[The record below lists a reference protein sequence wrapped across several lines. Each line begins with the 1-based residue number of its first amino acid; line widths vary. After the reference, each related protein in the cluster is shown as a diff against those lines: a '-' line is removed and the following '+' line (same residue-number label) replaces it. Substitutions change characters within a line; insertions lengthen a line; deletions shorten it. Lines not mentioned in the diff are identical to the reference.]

1 MIRILDIKPAKIL
14 NNVNLF
20 AALWLILSVIAAVK
34 QYSTDR
40 FNNYKIFQ
48 YVYHHTVDKVSLY
61 AEYPQSYFDHN
72 HYGPLFSVIIMPFA
86 LLPDVMG
93 MSLWNLANAGFL
105 IFAVYKLPLTNFQKS
120 LILLISAHEFLT
132 TSLSFQFNPSIS
144 AIVILSYVF
153 IDKKQDFW
161 AAMLIILGTFIK
173 LYGIVGLAFFFFSKD
188 KIKFIL
194 SLLFWTL
201 IFFALPM
208 LISSPDF
215 IIQSYYDWYERLLVK
230 NKENIHLSDM
240 QDISL
245 MGMIRKLSG
254 NPNLPNFPF
263 ILGAMFLMGLGYLRI
278 SMYKVEKFRLLLLS
292 SVLIFTVIFST
303 GSESPTYIIAFMGF
317 ALWFVLI
324 KKINYFHVFLL
335 ILTLAVSSFSPSDL
349 FPAYLREHFVKPYA
363 LKALPLVIIWLLI
376 IYELLIMKADEIGE
390 VDIHLKAKST

>member
-1 MIRILDIKPAKIL
+1 MIRILDIKPTKIL

-72 HYGPLFSVIIMPFA
+72 HYGPLFSIIIMPFA
-86 LLPDVMG
+86 LLPDVLG
-93 MSLWNLANAGFL
+93 MSLWNLANSAFL
-105 IFAVYKLPLTNFQKS
+105 LFAVYKLPLNKVQKS

-188 KIKFIL
+188 KMKFIL
-194 SLLFWTL
+194 SLLFWAL

-215 IIQSYYDWYERLLVK
+215 IIQSYFDWYERLLVK
-230 NKENIHLSDM
+230 NKENILQSDM

-245 MGMIRKLSG
+245 MGMIRKISG
-254 NPNLPNFPF
+254 NLNLPNFPF
-263 ILGAMFLMGLGYLRI
+263 ILGGMFLMGLSYLRI

-317 ALWFVLI
+317 SLWFVLI

-363 LKALPLVIIWLLI
+363 LKALPLVIVWLLI
-376 IYELLIMKADEIGE
+376 IYELLTMKADEIGE

>member
-1 MIRILDIKPAKIL
+1 MNRILDIKPAKL
-14 NNVNLF
+14 LDRVNLF
-20 AALWLILSVIAAVK
+20 AALWLILSVIAALK
-34 QYSTDR
+34 QYATDR

-48 YVYHHTVDKVSLY
+48 YVYYHTVDGVSLY
-61 AEYPQSYFDHN
+61 AEYPQEYFDHN

-86 LLPDVMG
+86 LLPDVLG
-93 MSLWNLANAGFL
+93 MSFWNLANAAFL
-105 IFAVYKLPLTNFQKS
+105 IFAVYKLPVTNVQKS

-144 AIVILSYVF
+144 AIVMLSYVF

-161 AAMLIILGTFIK
+161 AAMLIMLGTFIK
-173 LYGIVGLAFFFFSKD
+173 LYGIVGLAFFLFSKD

-194 SLLFWTL
+194 SLFFWAL
-201 IFFALPM
+201 VFFALPM
-208 LISSPDF
+208 LLSSPDF
-215 IIQSYYDWYERLLVK
+215 IIQSYYDWYERLLAK
-230 NKENIHLSDM
+230 NKENILRNDM

-245 MGMIRKLSG
+245 MGMIRKISG
-254 NPNLPNFPF
+254 NLNLPNLPF
-263 ILGAMFLMGLGYLRI
+263 ILSGMFLMGLCYLRI

-324 KKINYFHVFLL
+324 KKINYFHIFLL
-335 ILTLAVSSFSPSDL
+335 ILTLTVSSFSPSDL

-363 LKALPLVIIWLLI
+363 LKALPLVLVWFLI
-376 IYELLIMKADEIGE
+376 IYKMLT
-390 VDIHLKAKST
+390 LKD

>member
-1 MIRILDIKPAKIL
+1 MNRILDIKPAKL
-14 NNVNLF
+14 LDRVNLF
-20 AALWLILSVIAAVK
+20 AVLWLILSVIAALK
-34 QYSTDR
+34 QYATDR

-48 YVYHHTVDKVSLY
+48 YVYYHTVDGVSLY
-61 AEYPQSYFDHN
+61 AEYPQEYFDHN

-86 LLPDVMG
+86 LLPDVLG
-93 MSLWNLANAGFL
+93 MSLWNFTNATFL
-105 IFAVYKLPLTNFQKS
+105 LFAVYQLPLTKVQKS

-144 AIVILSYVF
+144 AIVMLSYVF

-161 AAMLIILGTFIK
+161 AAMLIMLGTFIK

-194 SLLFWTL
+194 SLFFWAL
-201 IFFALPM
+201 VFFALPM
-208 LISSPDF
+208 LLSSPDY
-215 IIQSYYDWYERLLVK
+215 IIQSYYDWYERLLAK
-230 NKENIHLSDM
+230 NKENILRNDM

-245 MGMIRKLSG
+245 MGMIRKISG
-254 NPNLPNFPF
+254 NLNLPNLPF
-263 ILGAMFLMGLGYLRI
+263 ILSGMFLMGLCYLRI

-324 KKINYFHVFLL
+324 KKINYFHIFLL

-363 LKALPLVIIWLLI
+363 LKALPLVLVWFLI
-376 IYELLIMKADEIGE
+376 IYKMLTLKDEESELESSKVL
-390 VDIHLKAKST
+390 

>member
-1 MIRILDIKPAKIL
+1 MNRILDIKPDRL
-14 NNVNLF
+14 LDRVNLF
-20 AALWLILSVIAAVK
+20 AALWLILSVIAALK
-34 QYSTDR
+34 QYATDR

-48 YVYHHTVDKVSLY
+48 YVYYHTVDGVSLY
-61 AEYPQSYFDHN
+61 AEYPQEYFDHN

-86 LLPDVMG
+86 LLPDVLG
-93 MSLWNLANAGFL
+93 MSLWNFTNATFL
-105 IFAVYKLPLTNFQKS
+105 LFAVYQLPLTKVQKS

-144 AIVILSYVF
+144 AIVMLSYVF

-161 AAMLIILGTFIK
+161 AAMLIMLGTFIK

-188 KIKFIL
+188 KMKFIL
-194 SLLFWTL
+194 SLLFWAL
-201 IFFALPM
+201 VFFVLPM

-215 IIQSYYDWYERLLVK
+215 IIHSYYDWYERLLAK
-230 NKENIHLSDM
+230 NKENILRNDM

-245 MGMIRKLSG
+245 MGMIRKISG
-254 NPNLPNFPF
+254 NLNLPNLPF
-263 ILGAMFLMGLGYLRI
+263 ILSGMFLMGLCYLRI

-324 KKINYFHVFLL
+324 KKINYFHIFLL

-363 LKALPLVIIWLLI
+363 LKALPLVLVWFLI
-376 IYELLIMKADEIGE
+376 IYKMLTLKDEEKSEI
-390 VDIHLKAKST
+390 DIHIKAKSS

>member
-1 MIRILDIKPAKIL
+1 MNRISALRPLKL
-14 NNVNLF
+14 LENLNLF
-20 AALWLILSVIAAVK
+20 AALWLIFAVVAALK
-34 QYSTDR
+34 QFYTDK

-48 YVYHHTVDKVSLY
+48 YVYYHTVDKVSLY
-61 AEYPQSYFDHN
+61 AEYPQEYYDHN

-86 LLPDVMG
+86 LLPDVLG
-93 MSLWNLANAGFL
+93 MSLWNLANAAFL
-105 IFAVYKLPLTNFQKS
+105 LFAVYKLPLTNIQKS

-144 AIVILSYVF
+144 AIIILSYVF

-161 AAMLIILGTFIK
+161 AAMLIVFGTFIK

-194 SLLFWTL
+194 SLLFWSAV
-201 IFFALPM
+201 FFVLPM
-208 LISSPDF
+208 AISSPEF
-215 IIQSYYDWYERLLVK
+215 IVNSYRDWYERLIVK
-230 NKENIHLSDM
+230 NKENIYLSNM

-245 MGMIRKLSG
+245 MGMIRKISG
-254 NPNLPNFPF
+254 NPNLPNLPF
-263 ILGAMFLMGLGYLRI
+263 LLGGTILMGLCYLRI

-303 GSESPTYIIAFMGF
+303 ASESPTYIIAFMGF
-317 ALWFVLI
+317 SIWYVLI
-324 KKINYFHVFLL
+324 PKANYWQIALL

-363 LKALPLVIIWLLI
+363 LKALPLIIVWLCI
-376 IYELLIMKADEIGE
+376 IYEMLSMKQLPNTSA
-390 VDIHLKAKST
+390 T